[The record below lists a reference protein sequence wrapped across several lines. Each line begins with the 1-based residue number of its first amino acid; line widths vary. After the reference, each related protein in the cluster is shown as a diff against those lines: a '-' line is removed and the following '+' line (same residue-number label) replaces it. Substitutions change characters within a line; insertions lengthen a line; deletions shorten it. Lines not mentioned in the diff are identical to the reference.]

1 MSDEYV
7 MYDTL
12 SIENTNQATRKPRPA
27 SLIWTQ
33 DIFVIQRTALP
44 TEVVQARTRVKSDLL
59 IAEKQT
65 KQPVINDTDLNGTVS
80 PSSYSVLNSKVE
92 NFIKNSQ
99 SISFMTGID
108 SRSSKPN
115 KSTAGVPYRNQ
126 LPPRI
131 IQKTPGQVYREEMK
145 KTLMRLDRAEAD
157 KSRLF
162 NTSIGSIPESSI
174 QKSNELKER
183 IMQLRE
189 SYTKQDS
196 PAEAPRASSILNNSR
211 VTIYTAQN

>member
-1 MSDEYV
+1 MSDEYL

-12 SIENTNQATRKPRPA
+12 SIENTNQATKKPRPV

-44 TEVVQARTRVKSDLL
+44 TEVVQARTRVKSDLS
-59 IAEKQT
+59 IAEKQPKKAT
-65 KQPVINDTDLNGTVS
+65 IQDADLNGTVS
-80 PSSYSVLNSKVE
+80 PSSYSMLGSKVD

-115 KSTAGVPYRNQ
+115 KSTAGVPYRNM
-126 LPPRI
+126 PPSKI
-131 IQKTPGQVYREEMK
+131 IQKTPAQVYREEMK

-162 NTSIGSIPESSI
+162 NNTIGSIPQSSI

-189 SYTKQDS
+189 SYSKQDS
-196 PAEAPRASSILNNSR
+196 PAEPKRGSSILDKSR
-211 VTIYTAQN
+211 VIHYTAQN

>member
-12 SIENTNQATRKPRPA
+12 SIENTNQATRKPRPG

-44 TEVVQARTRVKSDLL
+44 TEVVQARTRVKSDLS
-59 IAEKQT
+59 IAEKQP
-65 KQPVINDTDLNGTVS
+65 KHPKLHDADLNGTVS
-80 PSSYSVLNSKVE
+80 PSSYSVLGSKVE
-92 NFIKNSQ
+92 NFIKNTQ
-99 SISFMTGID
+99 SLSFMTGVD

-115 KSTAGVPYRNQ
+115 KSTAGVPYRN
-126 LPPRI
+126 LVPPKI
-131 IQKTPGQVYREEMK
+131 IQKTPAQVYREEMK

-162 NTSIGSIPESSI
+162 NNTIGSIPESSI

-189 SYTKQDS
+189 SYAKQDS
-196 PAEAPRASSILNNSR
+196 PAEPPRGSSILDKSR
-211 VTIYTAQN
+211 VILYTAQN